1 MKNKSKQ
8 KDKIVAKKLDKKEY
22 KPKIRIKVKSY
33 DHRIIDEAIK
43 NIIESLKHLDAK
55 IIGPIF
61 LPTEKRKYTVLRS
74 SFVHKDS
81 RDQYEKRTH
90 KRLIDIIDFNPKV
103 IEKLTGLDL
112 PAGVDI
118 EIKM

>member
-1 MKNKSKQ
+1 MA
-8 KDKIVAKKLDKKEY
+8 DKIVQKKQSEKQEAKNQ
-22 KPKIRIKVKSY
+22 PRIRIKVKSY

-43 NIIESLKHLDAK
+43 GIIEAVSRTGAEV
-55 IIGPIF
+55 IGPVF

-81 RDQYEKRTH
+81 RDQFEKRVH
-90 KRLIDIIDFNPKV
+90 KRLLDIVNFSQKTM
-103 IEKLTGLDL
+103 ETLTSLNL
-112 PAGVDI
+112 PAGIDV

>member
-1 MKNKSKQ
+1 MAEKMVQKKQSEKQEAKSQ
-8 KDKIVAKKLDKKEY
+8 LR
-22 KPKIRIKVKSY
+22 IRIKVKSY

-43 NIIESLKHLDAK
+43 GIIEAVSRTGAEV
-55 IIGPIF
+55 IGPVF

-81 RDQYEKRTH
+81 RDQFEKRVH
-90 KRLIDIIDFNPKV
+90 KRLLDIVNFSQKTM
-103 IEKLTGLDL
+103 ETLTSLNL
-112 PAGVDI
+112 PAGIDV